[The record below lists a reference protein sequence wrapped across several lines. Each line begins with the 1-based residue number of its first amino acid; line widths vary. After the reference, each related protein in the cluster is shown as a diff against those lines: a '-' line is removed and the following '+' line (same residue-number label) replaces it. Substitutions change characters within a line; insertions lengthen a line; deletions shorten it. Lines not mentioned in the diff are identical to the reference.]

1 MYFDKKLI
9 NTFVN
14 VDNQEELFRFMSD
27 SLYDS
32 GCVKDSFYDGIV
44 SRESEYPT
52 GIQIGNVGFAIPHTD
67 SKHVLE
73 SQICFVSLKKPILFA
88 DMTDINNKFPVNL
101 VFMLSMKEPGD
112 QIKTLQKL
120 MEIFANEEVISFL
133 LETDNKDE
141 ILNILKENGID

>member
-14 VDNQEELFRFMSD
+14 VDSQDELFKFMSD
-27 SLYDS
+27 NLYES
-32 GCVKDSFYDGIV
+32 GCVKDSFYSGIV

-52 GIQIGNVGFAIPHTD
+52 GIQIGNIGFAIPHTD

-73 SQICFVSLKKPILFA
+73 SQICFASLKKPIDFA
-88 DMTDINNKFPVNL
+88 DMTDVNNKFPVNL
-101 VFMLSMKEPGD
+101 VFMLAMKEPGD

-120 MEIFANEEVISFL
+120 MELFANDEVISFL
-133 LETDNKDE
+133 LESDNIDE
-141 ILNILKENGID
+141 ILNALKENGID

>member
-73 SQICFVSLKKPILFA
+73 SQICFVSLKKTILFA

-101 VFMLSMKEPGD
+101 VFMLAMKEPGD

-120 MEIFANEEVISFL
+120 MEIFTNEEVISFL

>member
-73 SQICFVSLKKPILFA
+73 SQICFVSLKKTILFA

-101 VFMLSMKEPGD
+101 VFMLAMKEPGD